1 MKHENILRVSA
12 SRPAATAGWSRRDFL
27 RFLSVT
33 TGAGA
38 VSGLLGGCSP
48 GLNTATG
55 QPGLRTA
62 LAWIRNIEYAGLW
75 VALENGFY
83 DEEAVV
89 PQFLDGGPNAPMPT
103 VAVAARD
110 AQIGFDNDLRHFMD
124 AVLNGN
130 DLVLLGAQYQ
140 RSPAAVLSLASK
152 PVHTPE
158 DLVGIRFLGQEGTQI
173 NLDAVLTIAGLPL
186 EYEFVPAGY
195 AVDPLVEGQGSAYA
209 CFAVNQPITLQMRYG
224 MQEGRDYV
232 VTPWSELGLPG
243 YANML
248 FAPRQIVLAQFDA
261 LVGFMRATIR
271 GWQLANSDP
280 LGTAR
285 LVVEKYGADLG
296 LELNQQQRQCEL
308 QVPFM
313 RSHLTDSKGLFW
325 VDADTLGGT
334 MYSALRATGRDRLPD
349 PSSIIETS
357 VLAAAYAAGSTGP
370 LMQAPTVG
378 SSFHP
383 QNRP

>member
-1 MKHENILRVSA
+1 MRHDNPRIPGNPRGVMNA
-12 SRPAATAGWSRRDFL
+12 SRWSRRDIL
-27 RFLSVT
+27 QGLAISL
-33 TGAGA
+33 GAGTTLR
-38 VSGLLGGCSP
+38 LLGGCAPDLDSA
-48 GLNTATG
+48 GG

-62 LAWIRNIEYAGLW
+62 LAWIRNVEYAGLW

-83 DEEAVV
+83 DEEGLV
-89 PQFLDGGPNAPMPT
+89 PQFLTGGPNAPMPT

-124 AVLNGN
+124 AILNGN

-152 PVHTPE
+152 PVRTPE
-158 DLVGIRFLGQEGTQI
+158 DLVGIRFLGQEGTQN

-186 EYEFVPAGY
+186 DYEFIPAGY
-195 AVDPLVEGQGSAYA
+195 AVDPLVEGQGAAYA

-232 VTPWSELGLPG
+232 VTPWSDLGLPG

-248 FAPRQIVLAQFDA
+248 FAPRPVVQEQFDA

-280 LGTAR
+280 LATAR

-313 RSHLTDSKGLFW
+313 RSALTDSKGLFW
-325 VDADTLGGT
+325 VDANTLGGE
-334 MYSALRATGRDRLPD
+334 MYSAVRATGRHGLPD
-349 PSSIIETS
+349 PSTIVDTS
-357 VLAAAYAAGSTGP
+357 VLEAAYAAGSTGP
-370 LMQAPTVG
+370 LMQARTSPA
-378 SSFHP
+378 
-383 QNRP
+383 